1 MSILDPMFPF
11 EVISRG
17 RRALCATAVCATWA
31 LGAAP
36 VLAQLRVEI
45 TGVGANQ
52 FPIAVANFA
61 GDSQS
66 PVDIA
71 KIIRDDL
78 ARSGAFRT
86 VDAGAA
92 PVADSAAPDLAAW
105 KSRGADALVIGSVNR
120 LADGRFD
127 VRFRLF
133 DAVKQAQ
140 LDGLSYVAPA
150 ADLRLT
156 AHRIAD
162 RIYEKLTGIPGV
174 FATRIAYV
182 VQHSHNSY
190 ELAVADSDGANAQT
204 ALKSREPIIS
214 PTWSPDGGRLAYV
227 SFESRKPVVYVHQ
240 LASGRRHVVANFK
253 GNNSAPAFSPDGA
266 RLAVALTR
274 DGLTQVYLINA
285 DGSGVRRFTQSSG
298 IDTEPVFSPDG
309 KYVYFT
315 SDRGGNPQIYRQPLE
330 GGAAQRVTFGSEYA
344 ISPDISRDGKQ
355 LAFIARRG
363 GRFQAMVMDLASGQE
378 TPVTDTAK
386 DESPSFAPNGKLLL
400 YATEVGGRGVLGT
413 VSADGRVRTRLTGPS
428 GDIREPTWGP
438 HVK

>member
-1 MSILDPMFPF
+1 MSILDWMFSVKVP
-11 EVISRG
+11 SRG
-17 RRALCATAVCATWA
+17 RRALCAAAVCVPWV

-36 VLAQLRVEI
+36 ALAQLRVEI

-52 FPIAVANFA
+52 FPIAIAPFS
-61 GDSQS
+61 GDAQV

-71 KIIRDDL
+71 RVIRDDL
-78 ARSGAFRT
+78 ARSGAFRI
-86 VDAGAA
+86 VDAGSNAL
-92 PVADSAAPDLAAW
+92 SETTAPDLPPW
-105 KSRGADALVIGSVNR
+105 KSRGADALVIGSVHR
-120 LADGRFD
+120 LADGRYD

-133 DAVKQAQ
+133 DTVKQGQ
-140 LDGLSYVAPA
+140 IDGLSYVTPA

-162 RIYEKLTGIPGV
+162 RIYEKITGVPGV

-182 VQHSHNSY
+182 VQLSPSSY
-190 ELAVADSDGANAQT
+190 ELVVADSDGANAQT

-227 SFESRKPVVYVHQ
+227 SFETRKPVVYVHE
-240 LASGRRHVVANFK
+240 LATGKRHAAANFR
-253 GNNSAPAFSPDGA
+253 GNNSAPAFSPDG
-266 RLAVALTR
+266 RLLAVALTR
-274 DGLTQVYLINA
+274 DGLTQVYLMNA

-309 KYVYFT
+309 KFVYFT
-315 SDRGGNPQIYRQPLE
+315 SDRGGGPQIYRQPVD
-330 GGAAQRVTFGSEYA
+330 GGAAQRVTFGGEYA

-355 LAFIARRG
+355 LVYVARRG
-363 GRFQAMVMDLASGQE
+363 GRFQTMLLDLATGQDI
-378 TPVTDTAK
+378 PLTDTAK
-386 DESPSFAPNGKLLL
+386 DESPSFAPNGKLVL

-428 GDIREPTWGP
+428 GDIREPAWGP